1 VGKRQQSARAGKL
14 KAYAAKRRKSMNT
27 YYIDYTIPEQTGTVK
42 VEAKDA
48 EEAGELFQKYSMN
61 KLFNRAEGEEP
72 VMEAMR
78 EFTQEQL
85 DSLVTKDDGTVEG
98 REIDVTLLKA
108 Y

>member
-1 VGKRQQSARAGKL
+1 
-14 KAYAAKRRKSMNT
+14 MNV
-27 YYIDYTIPEQTGTVK
+27 YYIDYTIPEQTGTVM

-48 EEAGELFQKYSMN
+48 EKAGELFQNYTMN
-61 KLFNRAEGEEP
+61 SLFNRANGDEP

-85 DSLVTKDDGTVEG
+85 DSLTTKDDGTVEG
-98 REIDVTLLKA
+98 REVDVTLLKA